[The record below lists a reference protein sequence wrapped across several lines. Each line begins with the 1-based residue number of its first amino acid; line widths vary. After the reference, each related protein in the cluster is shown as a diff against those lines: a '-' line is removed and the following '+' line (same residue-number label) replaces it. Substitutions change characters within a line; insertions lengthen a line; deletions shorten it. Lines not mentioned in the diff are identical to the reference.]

1 MRLKARVELKYA
13 NRVWQPGMLFDAP
26 DSIARGMIGR
36 DEAEPF
42 NLEDPSTR
50 TLSDA
55 IENLLPPE
63 PPAPEEAPVSLSPT
77 GAIPP
82 AAGGADFF
90 RVTMTGEGTWTATED
105 AGPSAWLTID
115 SPTVPQATSGDVH
128 YTVAP
133 NPDSTV
139 RAGEIQVNAETFTV
153 SQAGTGVVMPA

>member
-63 PPAPEEAPVSLSPT
+63 TQQPDPAVSLSPT

-82 AAGGADFF
+82 AGGGADLF
-90 RVTMTGEGTWTATED
+90 RVTMTGTGTWSATSD
-105 AGPSAWLTID
+105 SAWLMID
-115 SPTVPQATSGDVH
+115 SPTAPQSASGDVH

-133 NPDSTV
+133 NLGPGT
-139 RAGEIQVNAETFTV
+139 RAGDINVNSETFTV
-153 SQAGTGVVMPA
+153 TQAAPVLP

>member
-63 PPAPEEAPVSLSPT
+63 PPVPDEAPVSLSPT

-82 AAGGADFF
+82 AAGGADLF
-90 RVTMTGEGTWTATED
+90 RVTMTGTGTWTATSD
-105 AGPSAWLTID
+105 SAWLTLD
-115 SPTVPQATSGDVH
+115 SPSGPQTQSGDVH

-133 NPDSTV
+133 NLGPGT
-139 RAGEIQVNAETFTV
+139 RAGDINVNSETFTV
-153 SQAGTGVVMPA
+153 TQAAPVLP